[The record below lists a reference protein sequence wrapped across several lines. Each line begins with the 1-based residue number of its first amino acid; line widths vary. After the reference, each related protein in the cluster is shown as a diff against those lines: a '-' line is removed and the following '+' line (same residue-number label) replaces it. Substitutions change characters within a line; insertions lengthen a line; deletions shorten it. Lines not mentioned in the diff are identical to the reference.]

1 MKIAYHIY
9 MDLSSLFYP
18 KSIAV
23 VGASAQEGSVGFG
36 VFKNL
41 MSTGYQG
48 KVYPVN
54 IKKETI
60 LGVEAFPSVKEVA
73 DKIDLAV
80 VIVPALVTPLVM
92 KELAEK
98 KVPAAVIISAGFKE
112 VGDLGLKLEEEVKK
126 ICQENKIT
134 LLGPN
139 CLGLINPEIKM
150 NASFAGI
157 MPKEGNIAFVSQSGA
172 LCTSILDYAQEL
184 EIGFSKFVSIG
195 NKACLDETSI
205 MEYLA
210 EDQKTKAIFLYL
222 EQLTNGKR
230 FIEVAKKITRGP
242 KAKPIIAIKAGR
254 TKAGATASASHTGAL
269 TSDDALYEAIF
280 NQGGILRANS
290 IEELFDLG
298 VTFANNP
305 KAQGNRIAIVTNAG
319 GPGVLATDEAIDHGL
334 EMAQLSSSTVQT
346 IKEVLP
352 SVAKVGNPV
361 DVWGD
366 AKADRYQ
373 VALNAVLSDENV
385 DGMLVILTPQTMTE
399 IKKTAAVIIEAK
411 RKTKKPI
418 VASFIGAAAVK
429 EGVNDLRGGG
439 VAHVNC
445 PDAGAKAL
453 ASLVNFSKISSRVD
467 GEKFLLSGIDKDKV
481 ATIIGK
487 AQEKNQT
494 DFPEVEAREIIE
506 AYKIPLP
513 KSKWA
518 HSREEA
524 IKEAQLISQNLVL
537 KVVSPDILHE
547 TEVGGVMLDVKANEV
562 GAKYDEMM
570 TRVAAKAPQARL
582 EGALIMEMV
591 PTHEGIE
598 VVLGAKRDVNLGTAI
613 MFGLGGIYVE
623 FLKDV
628 VFRFTPL
635 TKGEAYEMIK
645 SIRSAKIFEGVRKM
659 PPLDVEA
666 VVDCLGRVGQLME
679 DFPQIKE
686 LDINPVIV
694 LPKGRGVKA
703 LDVRIVIG

>member
-1 MKIAYHIY
+1 

-23 VGASAQEGSVGFG
+23 VGASAQEGSVGLG

-41 MSTGYQG
+41 TTQGYQG

-60 LGVEAFPSVKEVA
+60 LGVSAIPSIKA
-73 DKIDLAV
+73 ITDKVDLAV

-92 KELAEK
+92 KEVAEK
-98 KVPAAVIISAGFKE
+98 KVPAAIIISAGFRE

-126 ICQENKIT
+126 ICQENKII

-157 MPKEGNIAFVSQSGA
+157 MPKEGSVAFVSQSGA
-172 LCTSILDYAQEL
+172 LCSSILDYAQEL
-184 EIGFSKFVSIG
+184 GIGFSKFISIG

-210 EDQKTKAIFLYL
+210 NDKKTKTIILYL
-222 EQLTNGKR
+222 EQMSNGKR
-230 FIEVAKKITRGP
+230 IIEVAKKITRGP
-242 KAKPIIAIKAGR
+242 NAKPIIAIKAGR
-254 TKAGATASASHTGAL
+254 TRAGATASASHTGAM

-280 NQGGILRANS
+280 NQGGILRAGS
-290 IEELFDLG
+290 IEELFNLG

-305 KAQGNRIAIVTNAG
+305 PTQGNRIAIVTNAG

-334 EMAQLSSSTVQT
+334 ELAQLSASTIQAL
-346 IKEVLP
+346 KGVLP
-352 SVAKVGNPV
+352 SNANLGNPI

-366 AKADRYQ
+366 AKADRYR
-373 VALNAVLSDENV
+373 VALEAVLN
-385 DGMLVILTPQTMTE
+385 DGNIDGVLVILTPQTMTE
-399 IKKTAAVIIEAK
+399 IEKTAAEIIKVK

-418 VASFIGAAAVK
+418 IASFIGTSTVR
-429 EGVNDLRGGG
+429 EGVAELRKGGI
-439 VAHVNC
+439 AHINC
-445 PDAGAKAL
+445 PDAAAKAFGML
-453 ASLVNFSKISSRVD
+453 ANFSKISSRSEGKEFD
-467 GEKFLLSGIDKDKV
+467 FNDIDKNKV
-481 ATIIGK
+481 AEIIKK
-487 AQEKNQT
+487 AQEKGQT
-494 DFPEVEAREIIE
+494 DFPEVEGREIIE

-513 KSKWA
+513 KSVWV

-524 IKEAQLISQNLVL
+524 EKEAQQIGQNLAM

-547 TEVGGVMLDVKANEV
+547 TEVGGVMLGLKPEEIA
-562 GAKYDEMM
+562 GKYDEMM
-570 TRVAAKAPQARL
+570 ATVAARAPQARL
-582 EGALIMEMV
+582 EGVLIMEMV

-598 VVLGAKRDVNLGTAI
+598 VVLGAKKDANLGTAL

-635 TKGEAYEMIK
+635 TKEEAQEMIR
-645 SIRSAKIFEGVRKM
+645 SIHCAKIFEGVRKM
-659 PPLDVEA
+659 PPLDTEA
-666 VVDCLGRVGQLME
+666 IVSCLGRVGQLME

-686 LDINPVIV
+686 LDINPIIV

-703 LDVRIVIG
+703 LDVRIVLG